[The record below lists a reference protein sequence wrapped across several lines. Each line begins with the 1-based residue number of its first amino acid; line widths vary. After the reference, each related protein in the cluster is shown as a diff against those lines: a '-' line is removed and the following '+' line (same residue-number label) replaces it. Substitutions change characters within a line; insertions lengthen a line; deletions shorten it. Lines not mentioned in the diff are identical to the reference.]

1 MPKLYYA
8 SPRDLPLIEPAA
20 GLKGRVVQADHAT
33 MVIYDLAPKTI
44 VESHKHEMEQF
55 GVVVK
60 GSLAMIIA
68 GEQRILTE
76 PKNAIVKQYQKFL
89 ALDKVELQLTQEAL
103 QAAAAGA
110 AKRKTGARGLRT
122 IIEEVLLDV
131 MYEIPSRTDVRRVVV
146 TPESIN
152 SGARPLLL
160 SKNEQLVLEGDEA
173 TA

>member
-8 SPRDLPLIEPAA
+8 SPRDLPAIEPAP

-68 GEQRILTE
+68 GEQRILT
-76 PKNAIVKQYQKFL
+76 PGDTYRIPP
-89 ALDKVELQLTQEAL
+89 
-103 QAAAAGA
+103 GA
-110 AKRKTGARGLRT
+110 AHGARVF
-122 IIEEVLLDV
+122 EEPTQVIDV
-131 MYEIPSRTDVRRVVV
+131 WAPQRTD
-146 TPESIN
+146 
-152 SGARPLLL
+152 LL
-160 SKNEQLVLEGDEA
+160 K
-173 TA
+173 TAVDGEKPRTG